1 MNLEDDMN
9 TTIEYVRF
17 ETEDPTALAAERDL
31 MVNVLRARYGAD
43 FIGAHLAQFDD
54 GSMMDCLVWATP
66 EAAARAGNEM
76 PSDPETQG
84 FFSKIGR
91 VHEMRHANVLH
102 TA

>member
-1 MNLEDDMN
+1 MT

-17 ETEDPTALAAERDL
+17 DTDNSAALAGERDN
-31 MVNVLRARYGAD
+31 MVNVLRERYGAD

-54 GSMMDCLVWATP
+54 GSLMDCLIWASP

-76 PSDPETQG
+76 PSDTNTQG
-84 FFSKIGR
+84 FFSKIGH
-91 VHEMRHANVLH
+91 VHEMRHATVLH